1 MSKAE
6 KYFQESKDMS
16 VKDAFEAGAYYT
28 PYDMTSFAE
37 QYHKTQTLKEHS
49 DNLTLLKNYSEFL
62 EKWGYLDTDWRYE
75 KPYAINEYL
84 KQLLNK

>member
-37 QYHKTQTLKEHS
+37 QYHKTQTVKDMPSDEEIKKYSCDVSSDTRFRDVFELGAKWLK
-49 DNLTLLKNYSEFL
+49 LKIR
-62 EKWGYLDTDWRYE
+62 K
-75 KPYAINEYL
+75 K
-84 KQLLNK
+84 